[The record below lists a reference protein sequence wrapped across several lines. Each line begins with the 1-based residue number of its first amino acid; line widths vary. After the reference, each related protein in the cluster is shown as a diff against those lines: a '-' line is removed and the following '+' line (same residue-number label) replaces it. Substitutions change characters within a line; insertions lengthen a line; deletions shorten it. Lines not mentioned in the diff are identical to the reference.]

1 MQTFLMNFLYLL
13 QVLQF
18 ACDTFPYYCSAYSE
32 LRFCE
37 RAQALLHGDLHTG
50 SIMVTPDSTQVI
62 DPEFGFYG
70 PMGFDIGAF
79 IGNLILA
86 YFSQDGH
93 AENGADRNVY
103 TFPTSFPPKFGYTI
117 ITLLIYCPCSNSS
130 TFFLNNL
137 IC

>member
-1 MQTFLMNFLYLL
+1 MASF
-13 QVLQF
+13 QF
-18 ACDTFPYYCSAYSE
+18 
-32 LRFCE
+32 RFCE

-93 AENGADRNVY
+93 AEKGEDRNVY
-103 TFPTSFPPKFGYTI
+103 TFPTFCPVALFP
-117 ITLLIYCPCSNSS
+117 L
-130 TFFLNNL
+130 
-137 IC
+137 